1 MKKLLLSLLAMAL
14 LCCPANADRPND
26 EIRLNLNENNKW
38 GVSANTIWIAVSQL
52 DEAGE
57 LDATDA
63 ERTASQVLRKLYAL
77 DPGGV
82 QDEIGHEEWIA
93 RWNRISDFVRRKMPV
108 VLKLFN

>member
-14 LCCPANADRPND
+14 LCCPAIADRPDD

-38 GVSANTIWIAVSQL
+38 GVSANTIKSKVERCFI
-52 DEAGE
+52 
-57 LDATDA
+57 DA

-82 QDEIGHEEWIA
+82 QDEVGHEEWIA
-93 RWNRISDFVRRKMPV
+93 RWDRIWDFVRRKMPV